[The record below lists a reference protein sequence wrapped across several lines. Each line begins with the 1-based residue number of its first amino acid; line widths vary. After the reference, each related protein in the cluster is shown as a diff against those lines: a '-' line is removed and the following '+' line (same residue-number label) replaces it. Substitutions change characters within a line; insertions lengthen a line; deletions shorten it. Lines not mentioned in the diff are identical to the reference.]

1 MKKKNEDEYDIAMNY
16 EKYFTKKK
24 EVIKEARM
32 ELINLY
38 ECIIRQHEIVNKVEQ
53 GIYNSGIKG
62 VNIPIKEKRKI
73 VLPSREKFVELY
85 KSIEKSKYLFS
96 QKTQGISLSLYFRC
110 RKSKGKRKLFETM
123 A

>member
-1 MKKKNEDEYDIAMNY
+1 MKKKNEDEYDISKNY
-16 EKYFTKKK
+16 EKYFIKKK

-38 ECIIRQHEIVNKVEQ
+38 ECIIRQHEIVSKVEQ
-53 GIYNSGIKG
+53 GVYNSGIKG

-96 QKTQGISLSLYFRC
+96 QKTHGIFFYLYFRC
-110 RKSKGKRKLFETM
+110 RKSKGKRKLFE
-123 A
+123 AVA